1 MDSGNVLDVVRNLD
15 QRLDRIEQ
23 FLPSVATKAEL
34 QDTAAKL
41 SAELATKAELQATAA
56 KLSAE
61 LATKDQLREAVAKL
75 ATKDELREAVANLA
89 TKDELREEGE
99 RSRRYSLILYE
110 SLRDDIRII
119 ADGLAA
125 ATLEA
130 RTARLAFESRFE
142 NHEIRL
148 LRLESENRPR
158 G

>member
-41 SAELATKAELQATAA
+41 
-56 KLSAE
+56 
-61 LATKDQLREAVAKL
+61 ATKDELREAVAKL

-89 TKDELREEGE
+89 TRDELREEGE
-99 RSRRYSLILYE
+99 RSRRYSRILCE